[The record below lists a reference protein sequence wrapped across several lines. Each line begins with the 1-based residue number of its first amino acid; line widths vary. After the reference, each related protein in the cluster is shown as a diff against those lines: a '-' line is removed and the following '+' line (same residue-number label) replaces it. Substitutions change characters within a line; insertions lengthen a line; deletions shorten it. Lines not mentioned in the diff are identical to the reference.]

1 MAMRVRPSPPDDRV
15 ARAMA
20 AIPRAGFL
28 PADQVAH
35 AAEDRPLPIGHGQTN
50 SQPSTVATMLWLLEV
65 EPGHRVLDVGAGSGW
80 TTALLATLVGAT
92 GLVVGVEL
100 EEDLAKAGSANL
112 ARTQQPWASIRTP
125 DPGVI
130 GDPGQGPYDR
140 ILVSAMAIELPIGL
154 TNQMAPES
162 VLVIP
167 VGGRLMRIRRAGGTS
182 VTERFGHY
190 RFVPLR

>member
-1 MAMRVRPSPPDDRV
+1 
-15 ARAMA
+15 
-20 AIPRAGFL
+20 
-28 PADQVAH
+28 
-35 AAEDRPLPIGHGQTN
+35 
-50 SQPSTVATMLWLLEV
+50 MLWLLEV

-167 VGGRLMRIRRAGGTS
+167 VGGRLMRIRRAGELS
-182 VTERFGHY
+182 VRRLDSRTLPIRSAALTARLIHRAFPTESRANRCSGESRRLSALDRPGY
-190 RFVPLR
+190 TPSNG